1 VRRNVQTFG
10 WTLIWGGIFLFGF
23 LGWQL
28 LGTDVL
34 NAQAQAQAQAAL
46 ADTFEQARLEPPEV
60 EQVSTADLLDSD
72 SPTPANTVPEVV
84 EWVKEPEPEPGE
96 AFGVMRIPKIGLEAV
111 IFSGVDL
118 PTLKKGPGHM
128 PWTPLPGQPGNS
140 VIAGHRTT
148 YGRPFFDIDLLEPGD
163 IIEVETSIGVH
174 VYEVRETI
182 IVKPTDIW
190 VTNPRPGAWLTLS
203 ACNPKFSA
211 RERIIV
217 FAELVS
223 GPNFEYAELQK
234 AQIGAS

>member
-1 VRRNVQTFG
+1 
-10 WTLIWGGIFLFGF
+10 
-23 LGWQL
+23 LGWEL

-34 NAQAQAQAQAAL
+34 NAQVQAQAQAAL
-46 ADTFEQARLEPPEV
+46 ADTFEQARAQPPEV
-60 EQVSTADLLDSD
+60 EQVQVTTPEAPDTESP
-72 SPTPANTVPEVV
+72 SPTNPTPEVV

-140 VIAGHRTT
+140 VISGHRTT
-148 YGRPFFDIDLLEPGD
+148 YGRPFFDVDLLEPGD
-163 IIEVETSIGVH
+163 VIEVETAIGIH
-174 VYEVRETI
+174 VYEVRETL

-190 VTNPRPGAWLTLS
+190 VTNPRPGAWLTLT

-211 RERIIV
+211 RERIIIV
-217 FAELVS
+217 AELVS

-234 AQIGAS
+234 AQLGAS